1 MPDGC
6 ALQEHFLSIAKR
18 IATLGTPRARR
29 MKMIVFS
36 SLQDFARDKSEAVG
50 ALHPKQVLIAFF
62 AVGSSVF
69 AHIFPM
75 QKFTAGFAFET
86 PDMVMLVQSH

>member
-6 ALQEHFLSIAKR
+6 ALQEHFFSITKR
-18 IATLGTPRARR
+18 ITTLGTSCARW

-36 SLQDFARDKSEAVG
+36 SLQDLARDKSKAVG
-50 ALHPKQVLIAFF
+50 AFHTKQVLIAFF

-69 AHIFPM
+69 AHIFTM
-75 QKFTAGFAFET
+75 QKFTAGFTFET

>member
-6 ALQEHFLSIAKR
+6 ALQEHFLSITKR
-18 IATLGTPRARR
+18 FTTLGTSRACW

-36 SLQDFARDKSEAVG
+36 SLQDLARDKSTAVG
-50 ALHPKQVLIAFF
+50 AFDTKQVLIAFF
-62 AVGSSVF
+62 AVGLSVL
-69 AHIFPM
+69 AHIFTM
-75 QKFTAGFAFET
+75 QKFTAGFTFET

>member
-1 MPDGC
+1 MPNSC

-18 IATLGTPRARR
+18 IATLGTSGAGW

-36 SLQDFARDKSEAVG
+36 SLQDLARDKSEAVG

-69 AHIFPM
+69 AHIFTV

-86 PDMVMLVQSH
+86 PDMVMLVQRH